1 MYKGNLQ
8 EEGKDKI
15 ARFLATLRDETGKLL
30 PGIKELSYPDGGNYI
45 GEVAQESIREGRG
58 LYRYINGDVYFGG
71 WRQEKFHGQGR
82 YMFSSGE
89 TYQGELSHGL
99 KEGVGT
105 YYYNNGTYYSG
116 NWHDD
121 LKEGYGIYEVP
132 EKQ

>member
-1 MYKGNLQ
+1 
-8 EEGKDKI
+8 
-15 ARFLATLRDETGKLL
+15 
-30 PGIKELSYPDGGNYI
+30 
-45 GEVAQESIREGRG
+45 
-58 LYRYINGDVYFGG
+58 
-71 WRQEKFHGQGR
+71 
-82 YMFSSGE
+82 MFSSGE